1 MQRINWFPDPN
12 ITGTLAT
19 VEGGNNAKIEYPTA
33 NNRKWLRATSVAA
46 GDSYGQ
52 YTLLESRLPPAGT
65 YHVHALTYAQKA
77 TADFQIYARAD
88 GTYRMLLDVPVG
100 DDMTITIDQNITIP
114 SNTDQLLVRIALD
127 QKTVGA
133 KGMMSDILIERA
145 DTYGTAVGGGA
156 SGLLHGGYDAARI
169 GAFVGR
175 VMSDD
180 GDELAPASESGHPTH
195 NMEQCGRHRERG
207 RNPNLPCEC
216 RKGHFESFFEDVRWH
231 VRAWYGHLRRQVQ
244 GTARKPRHLW
254 LHRRAQRRKGWCLGV
269 PDLQAELL
277 ESVFQLA
284 KRRADPDRVGDLHVR
299 RLGEIAVNGSDVVRR
314 GYDAARLTLL
324 GVVA

>member
-1 MQRINWFPDPN
+1 MQRINWFPDPL
-12 ITGTLAT
+12 ITGTMKIET
-19 VEGGNNAKIEYPTA
+19 GNNAKIDYLVV
-33 NNRKWLRATSVAA
+33 NNRNWVRATSVAA
-46 GDSYGQ
+46 GNNYGQ

-77 TADFQIYARAD
+77 TADFRIYARVD

-114 SNTDQLLVRIALD
+114 SNTDQLLVRIAVG

-156 SGLLHGGYDAARI
+156 SGLLHGRHDAARI
-169 GAFVGR
+169 GASVGR

-180 GDELAPASESGHPTH
+180 GHEPMHEPILDHHPESRQVGEYHDPSEREWGVISDQRRC
-195 NMEQCGRHRERG
+195 ERHRRHYLDNRSG
-207 RNPNLPCEC
+207 WRHQ
-216 RKGHFESFFEDVRWH
+216 RKTTCQLQDDHQQFRSDINELS
-231 VRAWYGHLRRQVQ
+231 RQVRQ
-244 GTARKPRHLW
+244 SDRHSDE
-254 LHRRAQRRKGWCLGV
+254 HAH
-269 PDLQAELL
+269 
-277 ESVFQLA
+277 
-284 KRRADPDRVGDLHVR
+284 LHVGR
-299 RLGEIAVNGSDVVRR
+299 IPGEQDPARQHRIFRR
-314 GYDAARLTLL
+314 GYDAARLTPM

>member
-1 MQRINWFPDPN
+1 MQRINWFPDPL
-12 ITGTLAT
+12 ITGTMKIET
-19 VEGGNNAKIEYPTA
+19 GNNAKIDYLVV
-33 NNRKWLRATSVAA
+33 NNRNWVRATSVAA
-46 GDSYGQ
+46 GDNYGQ

-77 TADFQIYARAD
+77 TADFRIYARVD

-114 SNTDQLLVRIALD
+114 SNTDQLFVRIAVG

-156 SGLLHGGYDAARI
+156 SGLLHGRHDAARI
-169 GAFVGR
+169 GASVGR

-180 GDELAPASESGHPTH
+180 GHEPMHEPILDHHPESRQVGEYHDPSEREWGGISDQRRG
-195 NMEQCGRHRERG
+195 ERHRRHYLDNRSG
-207 RNPNLPCEC
+207 WRHQ
-216 RKGHFESFFEDVRWH
+216 RKTTCQLQDDHQQFPSGINELS
-231 VRAWYGHLRRQVQ
+231 RQVRQ
-244 GTARKPRHLW
+244 SDRHSDE
-254 LHRRAQRRKGWCLGV
+254 HAH
-269 PDLQAELL
+269 
-277 ESVFQLA
+277 
-284 KRRADPDRVGDLHVR
+284 LHVGR
-299 RLGEIAVNGSDVVRR
+299 IPGEQDPARQHRIFRR
-314 GYDAARLTLL
+314 GYDAARLTLAL

>member
-1 MQRINWFPDPN
+1 MQRINWFPDPL
-12 ITGTLAT
+12 ITGTMQIET
-19 VEGGNNAKIEYPTA
+19 GNNAKIDYLVA
-33 NNRKWLRATSVAA
+33 NNRNWLRATSVAA
-46 GDSYGQ
+46 GDNYGQ

-77 TADFQIYARAD
+77 TADFQIYARVD

-114 SNTDQLLVRIALD
+114 SNTDQLLVRIAVG

-156 SGLLHGGYDAARI
+156 SGLLHGRHDAARI
-169 GAFVGR
+169 GASVGR

-180 GDELAPASESGHPTH
+180 GHEPMHEPNLDHHLDSRPLDRHHDRSEREVSEILG
-195 NMEQCGRHRERG
+195 QRLCDRHRRHHPDG
-207 RNPNLPCEC
+207 RNACRHQRKPTYPIHDGPQSYRLFPNEL
-216 RKGHFESFFEDVRWH
+216 S
-231 VRAWYGHLRRQVQ
+231 RQVRQ
-244 GTARKPRHLW
+244 SDRHSDE
-254 LHRRAQRRKGWCLGV
+254 HAH
-269 PDLQAELL
+269 
-277 ESVFQLA
+277 
-284 KRRADPDRVGDLHVR
+284 LHVGR
-299 RLGEIAVNGSDVVRR
+299 ISSEQDPARQHRIFRR
-314 GYDAARLTLL
+314 GYDATRLILM